1 MPAYEH
7 MKLLNKVENIKR
19 YKDIAMLLAKYG
31 RSDLVKQAGM
41 TEIFAEDQELT
52 EESNARAEEFAADL
66 ENLGSTYIK
75 LGQLLS
81 TRADIFPQEYLEALE
96 RLQDD
101 VEPFSYDEVEKIVS
115 EEIGVRISKAFAE
128 FDKTSTAAAS
138 IGQVHKSKLRD
149 GSPVVV
155 KVQRPGIRKE
165 VYQDLE
171 VLDDIAAL
179 LDEKTEFGKRY
190 EFQNSLLQVRKSLMR
205 ELDYTREASSL
216 SIIHENL
223 KEFENIVIPLP
234 IEDYTT
240 SRVLT
245 MDYIKGK
252 KVTDM
257 NPLALMEIDG
267 PKLADEMFHAYMKQ
281 ILADGFFQA
290 DPHPGNVFI
299 TDDGKI
305 ALLDMGMT
313 GRLLSGFQENLLDL
327 LIAISEGRGADVAR
341 TALKMGEKKE
351 GFMEQEFTRSIG
363 ELVVSH
369 GDRKLENLDAGR
381 VVLEITKIAADTGY
395 RLPPEFTMVAKTIL
409 NLDRAVYTLDPEF
422 DPNESIRRHC
432 AAILSERVVR
442 SVSPGSVLSTAL
454 DVKQLAQNIPPSF
467 NKILETLANNELRVS
482 VDAIDEK
489 TLTVGFQKVAN
500 RIAMGL
506 VLAALIIGGAMLMNI
521 ESSFTILGYP
531 GLALILF
538 LLAVGGS
545 VMMIYSIVFHD
556 LDRSDG

>member
-31 RSDLVKQAGM
+31 RSDLVNQAGM
-41 TEIFAEDQELT
+41 TEIFAEDQGLT
-52 EESNARAEEFAADL
+52 EESNARAEEFAGDL

-138 IGQVHKSKLRD
+138 IGQVHKAKLRD